1 MTRTTEQHQVD
12 CLGAATALSRMCL
25 PEPRPRLSELNPAV
39 QLNHKATETRK
50 TDGSQESGVRSWLQA
65 AANVSEWQGRVH
77 SRLRASVI
85 KGAILLG
92 FSLFFLS
99 SIPARAADAPATED
113 DRLRSALREATLQLR
128 TAQADLTNLQTTQA
142 ALAAEKK
149 LLSDKYE
156 LLKKQAVA
164 DKAAADKA
172 LAELQMETAAQKA
185 QLVRLNEAL
194 EKSKVEGASAAQAH
208 LAAETQNVH
217 LTAEYYAL
225 KRRISDIEGKNLALF
240 LIGNEILTRYE
251 DFSLGNAIS
260 AKEPF
265 VGKTRAKLENM
276 MQTYQD
282 KLLDERA
289 R

>member
-1 MTRTTEQHQVD
+1 
-12 CLGAATALSRMCL
+12 
-25 PEPRPRLSELNPAV
+25 
-39 QLNHKATETRK
+39 
-50 TDGSQESGVRSWLQA
+50 
-65 AANVSEWQGRVH
+65 
-77 SRLRASVI
+77 
-85 KGAILLG
+85 
-92 FSLFFLS
+92 
-99 SIPARAADAPATED
+99 
-113 DRLRSALREATLQLR
+113 LRSALREATLQLR

-156 LLKKQAVA
+156 LLKKQTVA

-172 LAELQMETAAQKA
+172 LAELQIETAAQKA